1 MKIKQIVMEHVNQ
14 WLKEMLGDDMNK
26 YSGRYAVIFAGET
39 LLCVDP
45 VFTSNTVMVF
55 PDVQKSCGYNGGAYI
70 FNSGKGFSI
79 LTCCSDLYNAL
90 SPHFDNHD
98 AWVYAY
104 NAGVIYDT
112 SDARI
117 QRMEAACRISDEAY
131 AWMNELL
138 GSELMAKYAGLW
150 VDVLAGEGLYGVYPL
165 HANETM
171 IFPDEKPSCGY
182 NGGGC
187 IFNSGKGFSIL
198 TCCSDLYDALSPHF
212 DNCDAWVHC
221 YNAGVWFDTSDSRI
235 QKMERLCRN

>member
-1 MKIKQIVMEHVNQ
+1 MKVKQIVMEYVNQ
-14 WLKEMLGDDMNK
+14 WLTEMLGDDVNK

-45 VFTSNTVMVF
+45 VFTSTQVMVF

-70 FNSGKGFSI
+70 FNSGLGFSI
-79 LTCCSDLYNAL
+79 LTCCRDLYNAL

-104 NAGVIYDT
+104 NAGVIYD
-112 SDARI
+112 SPDARI
-117 QRMEAACRISDEAY
+117 QRMEAACQVSDKAY
-131 AWMNELL
+131 AWMNEML

-150 VDVLAGEGLYGVYPL
+150 VDLSAGEGLYGVDPMRT
-165 HANETM
+165 NETM

-182 NGGGC
+182 NGGAG
-187 IFNSGKGFSIL
+187 IFNSGQGFSVL
-198 TCCSDLYDALSPHF
+198 SCSYDLYQLLNKHF
-212 DNCDAWVHC
+212 EDHGAWVHC
-221 YNAGVWFDTSDSRI
+221 YNAGVWFDSGDSRI